1 MRVPSGARMRE
12 LGHEAEQRLK
22 RSESLERAG
31 EEEQSS
37 ATADQQVAEPSTT
50 CPNAGQPQPANEAAP
65 APTYYQL
72 GLSFDLTQYGIGK
85 RKLGVKISHFSNDE
99 VTPKTAASLHRAD
112 LADSLPRGEPGT
124 RDPLKLQPPAGADGA
139 PEPFLGEI
147 TEKEQRLKVGPAI
160 KGYELVKGGSATL
173 NALIGRTLAIHVQR
187 SGILKPNGSGNFRGG
202 MLGKPESGLNATE
215 VVGIKL
221 YVFLR
226 AQVGT
231 EATEI
236 RELVNGEIG
245 QVVDQAL
252 YDKRKLIEKDAYKGH
267 AHGGNMPLVPGV
279 YQIYVLFEDRT
290 TGQPGSGGFELAE
303 VHCDGDCLYARA

>member
-37 ATADQQVAEPSTT
+37 ATADQQAAEPSTT
-50 CPNAGQPQPANEAAP
+50 CPNAGQPQPANEATP

-85 RKLGVKISHFSNDE
+85 RKLGVKISDFSNGE
-99 VTPKTAASLHRAD
+99 VTSATGLQRAD

-124 RDPLKLQPPAGADGA
+124 RDPLKLQPPAGTDGA

-147 TEKEQRLKVGPAI
+147 TEKKNRLKVGPAI
-160 KGYELVKGGSATL
+160 KGYELVDGGADKL
-173 NALIGRTLAIHVQR
+173 NGLIGRTLAIHVQR
-187 SGILKPNGSGNFRGG
+187 SGILKPNGSGNFRGT

-215 VVGIKL
+215 VLGIKL

-226 AQVGT
+226 AQLGK
-231 EATEI
+231 EAAEI
-236 RELVNGEIG
+236 RELVDGKIG
-245 QVVDQAL
+245 ALVAQAD
-252 YDKRKLIEKDAYKGH
+252 YDKRKLILKDANKGH
-267 AHGGNMPLVPGV
+267 ALGGDMPLIPGV
-279 YQIYVLFEDRT
+279 YQIYVLLEDRS